1 MKRELRLELQGLLL
15 ITRGAQSAN
24 KRKKI
29 VSATLTQRIHSNIYK
44 CKECITQQIQEIH
57 LQAHNSDWKDK
68 NEHSL
73 HLSKVMQLKRDHLF
87 MTSPFQNPI
96 RPICRKSSLQMQ
108 QCPKDAAQ
116 FKLMT
121 KTLLLSNIWSLLNT
135 RRDFQGE
142 KSTSPFVDKH

>member
-15 ITRGAQSAN
+15 ITRGAQSA
-24 KRKKI
+24 KKGKKI
-29 VSATLTQRIHSNIYK
+29 VSATLIQKFHSNI

-73 HLSKVMQLKRDHLF
+73 HLSKVMQLERDHLF

-116 FKLMT
+116 FKLLT
-121 KTLLLSNIWSLLNT
+121 KTLFLSNIWSLLNT
-135 RRDFQGE
+135 RRDFQVE

>member
-24 KRKKI
+24 IGKNL
-29 VSATLTQRIHSNIYK
+29 VSATLTRRIHSNIYK

-73 HLSKVMQLKRDHLF
+73 HFKSDASKTTSLVYDKPFSKSNQTNLSQIL
-87 MTSPFQNPI
+87 SA
-96 RPICRKSSLQMQ
+96 MQ

-116 FKLMT
+116 FKLLT

-142 KSTSPFVDKH
+142 KSTSSFVNKH